1 MFHRGPSTGNQ
12 MQPATARIFPRS
24 DRLHLE
30 LEASPDSPPWTG
42 ALLDR
47 TGTRT
52 VVPVTVGE
60 RTDTASGQ
68 RWLTADVALAPL
80 GIGDYVIELRSTA
93 GTEQR
98 RTLVAIRVTQ

>member
-1 MFHRGPSTGNQ
+1 

-24 DRLHLE
+24 DRLYLE
-30 LEASPDSPPWTG
+30 LEAAPGSHPWTG
-42 ALLDR
+42 SVLDR
-47 TGTRT
+47 NGTKT
-52 VVPVTVGE
+52 VVPVTPGE

-68 RWLTADVALAPL
+68 RWLTAEVTLAPL
-80 GIGDYVIELRSTA
+80 GAGDYVIELTSTA

>member
-1 MFHRGPSTGNQ
+1 

-30 LEASPDSPPWTG
+30 LEAAPGSHPWTG
-42 ALLDR
+42 SVLDR
-47 TGTRT
+47 NGTKT
-52 VVPVTVGE
+52 VVPVTPGE

-68 RWLTADVALAPL
+68 RWLTAEVTLAPL
-80 GIGDYVIELRSTA
+80 GAGDYVIELTSTA
-93 GTEQR
+93 GTEQL